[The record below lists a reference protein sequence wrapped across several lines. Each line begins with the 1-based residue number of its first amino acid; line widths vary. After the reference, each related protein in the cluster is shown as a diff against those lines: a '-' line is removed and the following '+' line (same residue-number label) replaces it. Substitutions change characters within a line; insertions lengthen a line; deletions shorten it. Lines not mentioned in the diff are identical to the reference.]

1 VTTLDEAQQTLAIFL
16 HLARASELRRRWLVR
31 DKLLLMSALQA
42 QSLRL
47 DALANHC
54 RERLLAHNPGHL
66 LGHFL
71 SVEEAGADDR
81 IHLLVQQAERVFSR
95 EKAEHMLQTLGIEL
109 GRSEATYDSPDEYL
123 QSILGP
129 PPRILGYHGRVA
141 AALVAT
147 TPPLSL
153 PIGPPEPSAEQVA
166 ARERF
171 EFGALVA
178 GIAGVSICALAWG
191 AFLWAR

>member
-1 VTTLDEAQQTLAIFL
+1 MDEAQQTLAIFL

-47 DALANHC
+47 DRLADHC

-66 LGHFL
+66 LGHFP
-71 SVEEAGADDR
+71 SVEEAGTDGR
-81 IHLLVQQAERVFSR
+81 IRLLVQQAERIFSR

-129 PPRILGYHGRVA
+129 PPRIVGNHGRVA
-141 AALVAT
+141 AVLLAPA
-147 TPPLSL
+147 PSAPLPS
-153 PIGPPEPSAEQVA
+153 GPPAPSAEQVA
-166 ARERF
+166 ERERL
-171 EFGALVA
+171 EFRALLA
-178 GIAGVSICALAWG
+178 GLAGVSLCAVAWG
-191 AFLWAR
+191 AFLWTR